1 MTLTPGTRAIRR
13 LVLAAAFLAGGC
25 SSSDNVVG
33 PENEP
38 EVTNNTDNFQW
49 QVSDLVGVTQTFT
62 YGWSNTGVAANINQ
76 ASALTG
82 GTAVLTVDDADGME
96 VYSGSLGDNGTF
108 QSSSGTAGNWTVTVV
123 LTNASGTLNFRL
135 QKP

>member
-1 MTLTPGTRAIRR
+1 MTLTPGTHAIRH
-13 LVLAAAFLAGGC
+13 LVLAAAFLAIGC

-38 EVTNNTDNFQW
+38 EVTNNADNFQW

-62 YGWSNTGVAANINQ
+62 YGWSNTGVSANINQ

-82 GTAVLTVDDADGME
+82 GTAVLTVDDADGTE